1 LLLQKFMKFC
11 LILTLSFF
19 TICCKNQE
27 NTFELEGTWKDV
39 SCQDK
44 PENCESRFPIIII
57 DTSFQDSIEVRTK
70 LGSTKKLWTNKKYQ
84 AASITLEN
92 NYESLL
98 FPIYNKNTLAYYDNT
113 EDRFVYY
120 KKTKSDLK

>member
-1 LLLQKFMKFC
+1 MRFR
-11 LILTLSFF
+11 LILTLSLF

-27 NTFELEGTWKDV
+27 NNFELEGTWKDV
-39 SCQDK
+39 SCQDNL
-44 PENCESRFPIIII
+44 ENCESRFPIIII
-57 DTSFQDSIEVRTK
+57 DTSYKDSIEVRTK

-84 AASITLEN
+84 AASITLAN

-98 FPIYNKNTLAYYDNT
+98 FPIYDRNTLAYYDNT

-120 KKTKSDLK
+120 KRTKSDLK